1 MRILALA
8 GSPHQPSNSEAL
20 MQAAVE
26 AAMETEGVEVEQFNV
41 ARMTISPCRACGGC
55 NETGLCVVRD
65 DMQQLYPLLR
75 AAERL
80 IIASPIFFG
89 SVTAWMKAVFD
100 RCQACWSEKYL
111 VKQLVSPRPPHRRGL
126 FLCTC
131 GTRIPTMFDGALA
144 VIRPVFHVLDVG
156 LEPTVLV
163 NGIDSLGDVWSRPE
177 TLDQAREAGRRL
189 VRASDELRV

>member
-8 GSPHQPSNSEAL
+8 GSPHRPSNSEAL

-26 AAMETEGVEVEQFNV
+26 AASETEGVVVQAFNV

-55 NETGLCVVRD
+55 DKTGLCVVRD
-65 DMQQLYPLLR
+65 DMQQIYPLLR
-75 AAERL
+75 GADRL

-89 SVTAWMKAVFD
+89 SVSAWMKAVFD
-100 RCQACWSEKYL
+100 RCQACWAERYL
-111 VKQLVSPRPPHRRGL
+111 VKQFVQPRPPSRRGL
-126 FLCTC
+126 FLSTC

-144 VIRPVFHVLDVG
+144 VIRPVFHVLGVG
-156 LEPTVLV
+156 LEPTVLI

-177 TLDQAREAGRRL
+177 TLEQAREAGRSL
-189 VRASDELRV
+189 VVEAGHGH